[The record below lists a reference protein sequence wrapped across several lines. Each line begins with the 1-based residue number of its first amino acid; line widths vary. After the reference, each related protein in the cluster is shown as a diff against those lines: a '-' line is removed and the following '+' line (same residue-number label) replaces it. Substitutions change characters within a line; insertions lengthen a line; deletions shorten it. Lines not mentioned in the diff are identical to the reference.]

1 MAKPPFDLEPR
12 TLDFARNVRAFLKEL
27 PQTEANSNDR
37 RQAARSSGSVGAN
50 YREANDALG
59 KADLLMRL
67 RIARKEAKE
76 TSFWLQLV
84 DVGPNESLHTARD
97 RLVDES
103 EQLVRILS
111 TIISRVM
118 APRRE

>member
-12 TLDFARNVRAFLKEL
+12 TLDFARNVRAFLKEI